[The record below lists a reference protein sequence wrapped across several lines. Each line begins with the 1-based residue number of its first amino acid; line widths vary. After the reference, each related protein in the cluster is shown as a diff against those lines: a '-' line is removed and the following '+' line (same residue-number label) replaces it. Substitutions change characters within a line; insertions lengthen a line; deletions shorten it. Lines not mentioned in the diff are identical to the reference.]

1 MKATKIGTI
10 EKGID
15 GGDEYLRIDLDEQDP
30 EGWKL
35 PEVTKY
41 LNELYFC
48 PSRHPGAYF
57 CHRVTVMPN
66 PYHDDSFV
74 AVIHHQYD
82 V

>member
-15 GGDEYLRIDLDEQDP
+15 GGDEYLRIDLDETDP
-30 EGWKL
+30 ENWKL

-41 LNELYFC
+41 LNEMYWC
-48 PSRHPGAYF
+48 GSRHPGAYF
-57 CHRVTVMPN
+57 CDSVTVMPN
-66 PYHDDSFV
+66 PLNDKSFV